1 MISALSLYHGTATLV
16 LLGSIA
22 LSAAFF
28 AIAVRRLWCD
38 CIRVENEA
46 RALTARMEK
55 LELRMADICLAGPA
69 CPSSIDVQR
78 GGPSPNDH
86 AELGEIRTALNEAK
100 DSALQANRAA
110 RTALRAVRMQN
121 RRYRA
126 FEEKYSRVAQPRWRV
141 AGQFLH
147 RTQHEVT
154 LQNLGAPAVD
164 VSAECD
170 GQTEASVVVSAAP
183 VVKTGESLRLLIVF
197 NGVRPPEFRFAL
209 AYLDSLRERRRLW
222 LTVSELAVTLSGQE
236 AATPSVAAVR

>member
-110 RTALRAVRMQN
+110 RIGTAGRAHAEPEVQGFRGTVPGVLRN
-121 RRYRA
+121 RGG
-126 FEEKYSRVAQPRWRV
+126 EWQ
-141 AGQFLH
+141 L
-147 RTQHEVT
+147 
-154 LQNLGAPAVD
+154 
-164 VSAECD
+164 VS
-170 GQTEASVVVSAAP
+170 Q
-183 VVKTGESLRLLIVF
+183 
-197 NGVRPPEFRFAL
+197 
-209 AYLDSLRERRRLW
+209 
-222 LTVSELAVTLSGQE
+222 
-236 AATPSVAAVR
+236 